1 MATTKQEAI
10 EQVHEVAA
18 TATTVTTSTS
28 SLTAAATEVTASHKQ
43 EGCKIDMTENAHS
56 MMELRQ
62 LQKELKHMPPIGEC
76 FGEER
81 HALPVKDVDFCSAM
95 HLLEVQI
102 DHVAQ
107 RCDDMHATFRKSFD
121 VVCKLLEDT
130 NKHMEEI
137 RTQTEMAE
145 MMASNLEDNQVAIIS
160 YLRTTVELLE
170 KNTTTPKKLR
180 TEAQ

>member
-1 MATTKQEAI
+1 MATTTQQTSEQTHAI
-10 EQVHEVAA
+10 VA
-18 TATTVTTSTS
+18 TDTTVTASAS
-28 SLTAAATEVTASHKQ
+28 PIAAASSKQ
-43 EGCKIDMTENAHS
+43 EGSKQEGYRITMSENAHS

-62 LQKELKHMPPIGEC
+62 LQKELKHMPPISEC

-107 RCDDMHATFRKSFD
+107 RCDDMNAIFRMRFD
-121 VVCKLLEDT
+121 VICKLLEDT

-137 RTQTEMAE
+137 RTQTEVAE
-145 MMASNLEDNQVAIIS
+145 VMCSNLEDNQMSIIS
-160 YLRTTVELLE
+160 YLKTTVELLE
-170 KNTTTPKKLR
+170 KHVETNRKAR
-180 TEAQ
+180 NESQ